1 MSKTERNFITKVI
14 IRHVHYYYN
23 DIKRAHKMVQMI
35 IICTSILLV
44 VLV

>member
-14 IRHVHYYYN
+14 IRHAHYYYN